1 MKVIIGR
8 AVVRCCFV
16 ALVRLAVFVLAD
28 FILAIF
34 DGRDFISKFS
44 CDFVLFF
51 VDGLPHLIL
60 ELLEPKLAFRGPVQI
75 LRDFAGMASGSM
87 DIDQERFEVFLE
99 GDVVVRATEPA
110 AFPELGKGD
119 TAHRALFFVGG
130 CQVICGLLQFELFGQ
145 HVGQRRRR
153 VRRAVLI
160 EEGPGVLFAQME
172 DGGTVGVGQFRDVEC
187 RRFFAVLALHRQKIF
202 YRFAV
207 PSWAVSISVWDQSG
221 DAVGRTK
228 QGTIGRKNWNEC
240 ISQF

>member
-8 AVVRCCFV
+8 AVIRFFFV
-16 ALVRLAVFVLAD
+16 ALVRLAI
-28 FILAIF
+28 FILASIVLASF

-51 VDGLPHLIL
+51 VDSLPHLIL
-60 ELLEPKLAFRGPVQI
+60 ELLEPKLTFRGPVQI
-75 LRDFAGMASGSM
+75 LRDFAGMASGPV

-110 AFPELGKGD
+110 TFPELGKGD
-119 TAHRALFFVGG
+119 TTHRALFLVGG
-130 CQVICGLLQFELFGQ
+130 CQVIRGLLQFKLFGQ

-172 DGGTVGVGQFRDVEC
+172 DGGAVGVGQFRDVERSC
-187 RRFFAVLALHRQKIF
+187 FFAVLALHRQKIF

-207 PSWAVSISVWDQSG
+207 PSWAVSISFWDQSG
-221 DAVGRTK
+221 DAVGRMK